1 MVIVIVVV
9 IVIVGGAIASFRGV
23 ITALTVGGCNGLI
36 GSSIG
41 GWLR

>member
-1 MVIVIVVV
+1 MVIIVV

-23 ITALTVGGCNGLI
+23 IATLTVGGCNGLI